1 MFLHHFKYS
10 MKTLFKNK
18 LLLFWTFAFP
28 IILGTLFQMAFH
40 NIEQSETLDMIP
52 IAIVK
57 TESNSENNRIIHA
70 LNQLNSSADSLFSI
84 TYSSEQEANDLL
96 KKRKISGYLIVTDSL
111 KVVVKENGINQTILK
126 YVTEEI
132 LEMED
137 MMKQM
142 ILHGDFS
149 SMEENLD
156 QELYLKINQ
165 IKERYHTDLVNV
177 SNSNLSY
184 TMIEFYTLIA
194 MTCLY
199 GGILGLYLVNQN
211 LANQSA
217 NGKRV
222 AISPTSKNK
231 IIFSSALAGYTVQLI
246 GISLLFLYTIFVLHI
261 NYGEDFLKIL
271 ILTLVGCFAG
281 LSMGIMIASVFKANE
296 NTKTGI
302 VIAFT
307 MLGCFLSGMMGI
319 TMKYMIDKNMPII
332 NFINPA
338 SMITDGFYVL
348 YYYETLGRYYF
359 DVISLII
366 FSFVMILLSIHS
378 LRRQTYDSI

>member
-1 MFLHHFKYS
+1 MFFHHFKYS
-10 MKTLFKNK
+10 IKTLFKNR

-40 NIEQSETLDMIP
+40 NIEKSEVLDVIP

-57 TESNSENNRIIHA
+57 TESSNENSMIIQA
-70 LNQLNSSADSLFSI
+70 LNQLSSSADSLFSI
-84 TYSSEQEANDLL
+84 RYSSEEQANDLL
-96 KKRKISGYLIVTDSL
+96 EKRKISGYLVVADSI

-126 YVTEEI
+126 HVTEEI
-132 LEMED
+132 VEMKD
-137 MMKQM
+137 IMKQM
-142 ILHGDFS
+142 VLHGDFS
-149 SMEENLD
+149 SIKENID
-156 QELYLKINQ
+156 QELYLKMNQ
-165 IKERYHTDLVNV
+165 IKEKYHTDLVNI

-211 LANQSA
+211 VANQSA
-217 NGKRV
+217 NGKRIAV
-222 AISPTSKNK
+222 SPTSKNK
-231 IIFSSALAGYTVQLI
+231 IIFSSALAGYMVQLI

-261 NYGEDFLKIL
+261 DYGEDFSKIL

-281 LSMGIMIASVFKANE
+281 LSMGIVIASVFKTNE

-302 VIAFT
+302 VIAIT

-319 TMKYMIDKNMPII
+319 SMKYTIDKNIPFV
-332 NFINPA
+332 NLINPA

-348 YYYETLGRYYF
+348 YYYDTFNRYYF
-359 DVISLII
+359 DVISLLI

-378 LRRQTYDSI
+378 LRRQKYDSI